1 MEVIVF
7 ESESFYKLIDELVKH
22 IMKGQ
27 KVPNKWILEEE
38 AMKMLG
44 GIGKTQLWRLRSKGL
59 IRYSQPSR
67 KIILYDRDGILAYLE
82 KHAHDTF

>member
-1 MEVIVF
+1 
-7 ESESFYKLIDELVKH
+7 
-22 IMKGQ
+22 MKGE

-44 GIGKTQLWRLRSKGL
+44 KIGKTQLWRLRSKGK

-67 KIILYDRDGILAYLE
+67 KIILYDRDSILEYLE